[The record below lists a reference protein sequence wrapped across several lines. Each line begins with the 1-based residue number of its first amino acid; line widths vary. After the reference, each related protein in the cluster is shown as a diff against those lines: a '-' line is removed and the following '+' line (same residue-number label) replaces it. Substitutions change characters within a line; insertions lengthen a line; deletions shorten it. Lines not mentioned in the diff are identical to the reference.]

1 MFLSWL
7 ALLFSILGAVT
18 AVDICSD
25 YPKPDPC
32 LPGGEWDPVL
42 NSCSG
47 YDGRS
52 CFQCYSGQF
61 CKTRED
67 TLTCQL
73 SSTGGNPLVIAQFWL
88 LNSTQEPC
96 STTLAHYRPAY
107 QNPPGVP
114 LPPLEDAIRK
124 LHAISQNVDT
134 SGRQLIGGFGATMML
149 HATVAALSEM
159 ILKNCTSN
167 CPPVVD
173 VMAQPPYYDN
183 YPYIVGIVQTARWN
197 TSADPTSP
205 YTIEILTY
213 PNNPNGVRRNPL
225 VKNPNHVI
233 RDMVYYW
240 PMYTD
245 IDTTIS
251 EPIMIFSSSKHEGL
265 AGTRFGWG
273 LYQDSVLAQNVAQ
286 VVNVLTLGLSVDVQL
301 RVLASIQA
309 IIGH

>member
-124 LHAISQNVDT
+124 LHAIVRVVYLGCLVALAPHYTLNFLVPKC
-134 SGRQLIGGFGATMML
+134 RHKREATDRRIWSN
-149 HATVAALSEM
+149 HDASC
-159 ILKNCTSN
+159 NCGS
-167 CPPVVD
+167 PVR
-173 VMAQPPYYDN
+173 N
-183 YPYIVGIVQTARWN
+183 
-197 TSADPTSP
+197 DPQGMS
-205 YTIEILTY
+205 L
-213 PNNPNGVRRNPL
+213 
-225 VKNPNHVI
+225 
-233 RDMVYYW
+233 
-240 PMYTD
+240 
-245 IDTTIS
+245 
-251 EPIMIFSSSKHEGL
+251 
-265 AGTRFGWG
+265 
-273 LYQDSVLAQNVAQ
+273 
-286 VVNVLTLGLSVDVQL
+286 LGQ
-301 RVLASIQA
+301 
-309 IIGH
+309 